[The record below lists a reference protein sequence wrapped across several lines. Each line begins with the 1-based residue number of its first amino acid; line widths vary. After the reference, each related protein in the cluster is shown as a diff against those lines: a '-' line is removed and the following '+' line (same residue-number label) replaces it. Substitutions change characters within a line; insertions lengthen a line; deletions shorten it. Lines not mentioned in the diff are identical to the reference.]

1 MRIKIPKDKI
11 DNFCRQ
17 YFIIKLS
24 FFGSVL
30 RDDFSQDSD
39 IDILVEFEKDKGPGF
54 LELAHMER
62 ELTELLGKKVDLRTP
77 NEISKYFKEQV
88 LSLAQV
94 HYVQR

>member
-1 MRIKIPKDKI
+1 MKIKVPKDKI
-11 DNFCRQ
+11 NAFCKQ
-17 YFIIKLS
+17 YYVVKLS

-39 IDILVEFEKDKGPGF
+39 IDILIEFEKDKGPGF

-62 ELTELLGKKVDLRTP
+62 ELTKIFGKKVDLRTP
-77 NEISKYFKEQV
+77 NEISKYFKDQV

-94 HYVQR
+94 QYVKG